1 MKANMSQKYKR
12 KRLSN
17 ERRGFT
23 NDRKN
28 LFGET
33 YSTSCS
39 DTI

>member
-1 MKANMSQKYKR
+1 MSQKYER
-12 KRLSN
+12 KGLGN
-17 ERRGFT
+17 ERRVFA